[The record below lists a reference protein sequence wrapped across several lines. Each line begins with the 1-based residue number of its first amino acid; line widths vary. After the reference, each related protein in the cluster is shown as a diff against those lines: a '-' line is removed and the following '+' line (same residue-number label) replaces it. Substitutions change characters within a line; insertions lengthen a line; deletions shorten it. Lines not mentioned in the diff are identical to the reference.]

1 MLLVKTRLG
10 ISSIHGIGLFADELI
25 PKGTVT
31 WRFMNHSADPNIVA
45 LPGDTSRYGVDVA
58 NRDIQP
64 GEELTCDYGGF
75 DPAVALTLVRG

>member
-1 MLLVKTRLG
+1 
-10 ISSIHGIGLFADELI
+10 
-25 PKGTVT
+25 
-31 WRFMNHSADPNIVA
+31 MNHSADPNIVA

-75 DPAVALTLVRG
+75 DAAVALTLVRG

>member
-1 MLLVKTRLG
+1 
-10 ISSIHGIGLFADELI
+10 
-25 PKGTVT
+25 
-31 WRFMNHSADPNIVA
+31 MNHSADPNIVA